1 MKRRLLT
8 LLLLT
13 AGIWLGVEAQ
23 LLRQDAGEYI
33 TAPTA
38 KMTTA
43 DAKVRIKA
51 GALPGSTIRLHRSAP
66 QRSLGTLKGTFQG
79 VMTYPQA
86 SAGLYSFD
94 HTGRKTAIWT
104 SGDGVVL
111 NAGFIA
117 DDILYAFYRQSS
129 TSGAFRA
136 YGSPNTTPTPAPSSR
151 ARATASSK
159 TSTMWST
166 QRPTMPTRAWPT

>member
-51 GALPGSTIRLHRSAP
+51 GALPGSTIRLHRP
-66 QRSLGTLKGTFQG
+66 RS
-79 VMTYPQA
+79 VRWV
-86 SAGLYSFD
+86 
-94 HTGRKTAIWT
+94 H
-104 SGDGVVL
+104 
-111 NAGFIA
+111 
-117 DDILYAFYRQSS
+117 
-129 TSGAFRA
+129 
-136 YGSPNTTPTPAPSSR
+136 
-151 ARATASSK
+151 SK
-159 TSTMWST
+159 AHSKVS
-166 QRPTMPTRAWPT
+166 